1 MSVSLSRQIRATLA
15 GNTTLPLAELLLL
28 VDDFVVECSASA
40 EPEVLLFQFEEELQN
55 IYDHVLDHSSPLQK
69 EIFLAILY
77 HLCAILPSTSVIS
90 TWFDLVLRPA
100 LRETKIPTIAT
111 NHAKELIILALT
123 RTDPNYL
130 EKVRDFRCRLLDLY
144 LFDTYNEASE
154 DDVLESV
161 RLDKGERDNQMRWKE
176 NLEDILLKL
185 GIARPHVSFVLL
197 LHRLER

>member
-28 VDDFVVECSASA
+28 VDDFVVECSSSA

-55 IYDHVLDHSSPLQK
+55 IYDHVLDHSSLLQK

-77 HLCAILPSTSVIS
+77 HLCAILPATSVIS

-111 NHAKELIILALT
+111 NHAKEIIILALT

-130 EKVRDFRCRLLDLY
+130 EKVREFRCRLLDLY

-154 DDVLESV
+154 DDVLELV
-161 RLDKGERDNQMRWKE
+161 RLDQGEKDNRMRWKE

-185 GIARPHVSFVLL
+185 GITRPHVSFMLL
-197 LHRLER
+197 LHRLEH